1 MVEDRRSGGNGAPN
15 ELAKL
20 GRPPLLARLP
30 PMRETGPVEQ
40 VSHHPLVRL
49 EETVVEERLL
59 MKMPHPVELI
69 ERLTH
74 QGVEAHLVL
83 RAQVAE
89 SQGLD

>member
-1 MVEDRRSGGNGAPN
+1 MEQMLIAD
-15 ELAKL
+15 
-20 GRPPLLARLP
+20 LARLP
-30 PMRETGPVEQ
+30 PMRETGLVEQ
-40 VSHHPLVRL
+40 VSRHPLVRL